1 MNGKAERNT
10 YLQYVSF
17 SLGNETFAVDVMKI
31 KGVERIIEITAVP
44 QSADFLEGIIHL
56 REEIIPVVDMR
67 LKFGLPKN
75 EFTKETRIILIE
87 IGKMV
92 IGVIVDRVYEVFQI
106 KEEEIGQMPNIGIK
120 VASRELV
127 RGVAKIGNK
136 LIIIIDIDKMFT
148 EDETAQIMGNV

>member
-1 MNGKAERNT
+1 MDGKVEKNT

-17 SLGNETFAVDVMKI
+17 SLGSEIFAVDVMKI
-31 KGVERIIEITAVP
+31 KGVERVIEITSIP
-44 QSADFLEGIIHL
+44 QSADFLQGIIHL

-75 EFTKETRIILIE
+75 DFTKETRIILIE
-87 IGKMV
+87 LGKMV

-106 KEEEIGQMPNIGIK
+106 KEDEIGQMPNIGIK
-120 VASRELV
+120 VSSRELV

-136 LIIIIDIDKMFT
+136 LIIIIDIDKIFT
-148 EDETAQIMGNV
+148 EDETAEIMNNV

>member
-1 MNGKAERNT
+1 MSSKVERNT